1 MYRLR
6 PASRAAIWKKIR
18 QIDLPRS
25 TQRGLRRLWYK
36 SRTLVQAIVRW
47 LCLNRQFC
55 ASVMLGVALAYL
67 LHALPWVGP
76 VLATLSLSLSLLYGL
91 AWQFRSDLERH
102 FHVVI
107 EKPR

>member
-1 MYRLR
+1 
-6 PASRAAIWKKIR
+6 
-18 QIDLPRS
+18 
-25 TQRGLRRLWYK
+25 
-36 SRTLVQAIVRW
+36 
-47 LCLNRQFC
+47 
-55 ASVMLGVALAYL
+55 MLGVALAYL